1 MNCKIFYRISSNS
14 LSKPKLPG
22 ANKLRCLD
30 NFLSTFGPEINVMAD
45 NCDEQMLIE
54 IEKRGLST
62 LVTDYGNAQSFLFTL
77 SQVRHYADDTL
88 VYFVEDDYLHL
99 PNSIALLQEG
109 IASGMDY
116 ITLYDHPDKYGP
128 LYDGGETSKVFRTAS
143 SHWRTSI
150 STCMT
155 FASTAG
161 VLKKDMEIWNQWCD
175 GNNPDDHGAFS
186 HLNKLG
192 RKLAV
197 CIPGAACHTDLN
209 YSTIIGENWIEPW
222 AIQMMLK
229 TVEQSIYK
237 GYNGDAIDAME
248 DVLHH
253 QKGQHNDLTK
263 LMLISE
269 IENQSKKKKSEQ
281 TMMFTR
287 SRK

>member
-30 NFLSTFGPEINVMAD
+30 NFISVFGPEINVLAD
-45 NCDEQMLIE
+45 NCDPDILGELE
-54 IEKRGLST
+54 RRHLRT
-62 LVTDYGNAQSFLFTL
+62 LDTDYGNAQSFLHTL
-77 SQVRHYADDTL
+77 SEVKYCSDDTV

-99 PNSIALLQEG
+99 PTSRTLLEEG
-109 IASGMDY
+109 IDSGADY
-116 ITLYDHPDKYGP
+116 VSLYDHPDKYGP

-155 FASTAG
+155 FAATAS
-161 VLKKDMEIWNQWCD
+161 VLKTDMETWQKWCQ
-175 GNNPDDHGAFS
+175 GANPDDHGAFCD
-186 HLNKLG
+186 LNAQG

-197 CIPGAACHTDLN
+197 SIPGAECHTDLN

-229 TVEQSIYK
+229 NIEQSIYK
-237 GYNGDAIDAME
+237 SYDADAIDAME
-248 DVLHH
+248 EILHH
-253 QKGQHNDLTK
+253 QREQHNDLSK
-263 LMLISE
+263 LVLISE
-269 IENQSKKKKSEQ
+269 IESHSKKKKAS
-281 TMMFTR
+281 
-287 SRK
+287 KL